1 VWSPDGKQIYLL
13 RGAGATSRGLTVRD
27 NSHFRIVRMSADGE
41 IASEI
46 ATVQGIVRMSFGA
59 DGRLYYTEE
68 SGSYDSTGEGHDWN
82 EYQPRFTLVSLA
94 ADGGGRQEHARFPF
108 ARHAVPSPDGRHVVI
123 QEAHNL
129 LLAPLPVSS
138 TSPAGVPFLDR
149 SNSASPLEWLTRS
162 GGLDAH
168 WIDGRTLEYID
179 GHRYH
184 RYDVETK
191 RTTTTEIRL
200 RVPRYEPRGKLAFTG
215 ARILTMKDRRVL
227 EAATL
232 VVDGSRIVC
241 VGVCDTKGVDKV
253 IDAKGKTI
261 IPGLFDAHAHPSWD
275 SEVYRQHHPKIAIY
289 PAYGVTTV
297 FDPSAD
303 PGGVFPSADLIAA
316 GRLVGPRVFTTGPAL
331 VSTGGIRPIRN
342 YQDAEDDVKRLADWG
357 AISIKQYTQR
367 RRDQRQ
373 WIVEAARRAGTVG
386 VTAERL
392 NLYYDLGMIM
402 DGQSGWEHPITEHP
416 TYSDV
421 ARFVAAAGTN
431 HTPAMQTAGQGLEA
445 SEYWQG
451 RTGMQ
456 RDAKFLRY
464 TPWREIP
471 NFSDQLQRPLAEYP
485 IVYWTETAKDILR
498 AGGSVSAGAHSKWD
512 GVGAHR
518 EIWTFATALTPMEA
532 LETATVHPARYLGL
546 DRDLGTLEPG
556 KLADFVV
563 LDANPLDDIRNTA
576 EITYVAQGGVLY
588 DDETLDRLWPDPA
601 PYGPRP
607 WLGEGAPGSEPSAA
621 KPSAADL
628 PASVRN

>member
-1 VWSPDGKQIYLL
+1 
-13 RGAGATSRGLTVRD
+13 
-27 NSHFRIVRMSADGE
+27 
-41 IASEI
+41 
-46 ATVQGIVRMSFGA
+46 
-59 DGRLYYTEE
+59 
-68 SGSYDSTGEGHDWN
+68 
-82 EYQPRFTLVSLA
+82 
-94 ADGGGRQEHARFPF
+94 
-108 ARHAVPSPDGRHVVI
+108 
-123 QEAHNL
+123 
-129 LLAPLPVSS
+129 
-138 TSPAGVPFLDR
+138 
-149 SNSASPLEWLTRS
+149 
-162 GGLDAH
+162 
-168 WIDGRTLEYID
+168 
-179 GHRYH
+179 
-184 RYDVETK
+184 
-191 RTTTTEIRL
+191 
-200 RVPRYEPRGKLAFTG
+200 
-215 ARILTMKDRRVL
+215 
-227 EAATL
+227 
-232 VVDGSRIVC
+232 
-241 VGVCDTKGVDKV
+241 
-253 IDAKGKTI
+253 
-261 IPGLFDAHAHPSWD
+261 
-275 SEVYRQHHPKIAIY
+275 
-289 PAYGVTTV
+289 
-297 FDPSAD
+297 
-303 PGGVFPSADLIAA
+303 
-316 GRLVGPRVFTTGPAL
+316 
-331 VSTGGIRPIRN
+331 
-342 YQDAEDDVKRLADWG
+342 
-357 AISIKQYTQR
+357 
-367 RRDQRQ
+367 
-373 WIVEAARRAGTVG
+373 
-386 VTAERL
+386 
-392 NLYYDLGMIM
+392 M

-421 ARFVAAAGTN
+421 ARFAAAAGTN